1 MRSSSPAQLDLF
13 GCSGSSALAKRP
25 QRADHTPGSAR
36 NSYFFAVVP
45 PPDVAQS
52 IDVLGRRL
60 RQSMMLRGELIG
72 PDRYHVTLGGLGAP
86 GEAPCGLV
94 DLLKQI
100 GASITESAFDVVFD
114 HLAWFGGSYGKRAL
128 VLASSD
134 TLPALTALQ
143 MRLHGAM
150 QAANLP
156 DDERFNPHIT
166 MLYETRPAPL
176 AEIPR
181 LSFSVP
187 EFALIRSVHGTS
199 HHDHLAR
206 WQLGTR

>member
-1 MRSSSPAQLDLF
+1 MRRFSPDQLDLF
-13 GCSGSSALAKRP
+13 GRGEDSALAKLS
-25 QRADHTPGSAR
+25 QRADRAPSRAW

-45 PPDVAQS
+45 PPDVARS
-52 IDVLGRRL
+52 IDVLGRQL
-60 RQSMMLRGELIG
+60 RRSMALRGELIG

-100 GASITESAFDVVFD
+100 GASAAASAFDVVFD
-114 HLAWFGGSYGKRAL
+114 HIAWFGGSYGKRSL

-134 TLPALTALQ
+134 LLPALTALQ
-143 MRLHGAM
+143 MHLHGAM

-166 MLYETRPAPL
+166 LLYEKRPAAL
-176 AEIPR
+176 TEISR
-181 LSFSVP
+181 VSFTVRD
-187 EFALIRSVHGTS
+187 FVLIRSVHGS
-199 HHDHLAR
+199 SRHDHLAR
-206 WQLGTR
+206 WPLGDR